1 MSTFTDDLLCLRTV
15 AYANVI
21 PFRQGLAG
29 HTVVDKEMA
38 VAVGKDFAF

>member
-1 MSTFTDDLLCLRTV
+1 MSTFTDDLCLRTV
-15 AYANVI
+15 AYADVT

-38 VAVGKDFAF
+38 AAVGKDFAF